1 MAKPE
6 KIFMKFQ
13 SRALVP
19 VDDYAI
25 HQLRERKFRIGDVV
39 AVEITKSRNPG
50 FNRLAHSLGKLCA
63 ANIDEF
69 KGRDAHTV
77 IKQIQLRAGIEC
89 EESII
94 TVPGG
99 GEMLCKQPKSIGF
112 ASMGQE
118 TFRDMMLNFCRY
130 VAENYF
136 EGLTAEQ
143 VQVMAEKFIEE

>member
-6 KIFMKFQ
+6 KIFMRFEKGCM
-13 SRALVP
+13 VP

-25 HQLRERKFRIGDVV
+25 HQLRERKFKIGDVV

-50 FNRLAHSLGKLCA
+50 FNRLAHALGKLCA

-69 KGRDAHTV
+69 RGKDAHSV
-77 IKQIQLRAGIEC
+77 IKHIQLLAGIEC

-118 TFRDMMLNFCRY
+118 AFRDMMLNFCRY
-130 VAENYF
+130 VAETYF

-143 VQVMAEKFIEE
+143 VQAMAERFIEE

>member
-1 MAKPE
+1 M
-6 KIFMKFQ
+6 
-13 SRALVP
+13 VP

-25 HQLRERKFRIGDVV
+25 HQLKERKFKIGDVV
-39 AVEITKSRNPG
+39 AVDISKSRNPG
-50 FNRLAHSLGKLCA
+50 FNRLAHALGKLCS

-94 TVPGG
+94 TVPGV
-99 GEMLCKQPKSIGF
+99 GEMIMKKPKSISF

-118 TFRDMMLNFCRY
+118 AFKAMMVQFCNY

-143 VQVMAEKFIEE
+143 VKEMAEKFIEE

>member
-1 MAKPE
+1 MAKPD
-6 KIFMKFQ
+6 KIFMRFEKGVM
-13 SRALVP
+13 VP

-25 HQLRERKFRIGDVV
+25 HQLRERKFKIGDVV
-39 AVEITKSRNPG
+39 AVEITKQRNPG
-50 FNRLAHSLGKLCA
+50 FHRLAHNLGKLCA

-118 TFRDMMLNFCRY
+118 VFYKMMLNFCRY

-143 VQVMAEKFIEE
+143 VKEMAEKFIEE